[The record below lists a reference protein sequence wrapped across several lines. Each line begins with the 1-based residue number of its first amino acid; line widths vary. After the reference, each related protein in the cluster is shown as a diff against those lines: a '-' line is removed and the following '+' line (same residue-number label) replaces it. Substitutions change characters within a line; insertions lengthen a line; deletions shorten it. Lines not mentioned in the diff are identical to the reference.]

1 MNSFKKLFQKSYDDN
16 TPSLKHSK
24 SMTFGL
30 SSRGSTRDPR
40 ADPLK
45 PAYRGKTLKTSDIVC
60 IEQAPRIL
68 DIHRAQW
75 YPDLRDL
82 APPRDHFDSC
92 ADLLDQF
99 PNPPPPPPRPLRSA
113 LRTTSLNSKNSRPQ
127 LPLQNCRYQHVAG
140 RQRTIQQSPSV
151 TCFSRPTV
159 TAYPSLARKQQHEAT
174 DDQAVTN
181 VVQTANG
188 QVSVVESSRQADC
201 VPAKSSAGR
210 SYALAPLPCSA
221 VPSTHSPYPPISR
234 SAHNSC
240 TNLRWVP
247 SHLAIPRIAAPDQG
261 QSYWPHNNYREFL
274 DEQDLNAIS
283 TMISRY
289 PVAPCYEPSQE
300 QLRPIRFDMED
311 PSHFRKTLSYFIH
324 MAVAQGRPLDARAD
338 GPYHCIIDAGD
349 PTGIV
354 PEIGADWSR
363 RVEYC

>member
-1 MNSFKKLFQKSYDDN
+1 MGLCRPSIARDMSHVVLVVISACGNRARYHEFFQEIVQKSYDDN

-210 SYALAPLPCSA
+210 SPGTVLLA
-221 VPSTHSPYPPISR
+221 
-234 SAHNSC
+234 
-240 TNLRWVP
+240 
-247 SHLAIPRIAAPDQG
+247 
-261 QSYWPHNNYREFL
+261 HNNYREFL